1 MAVLVLVH
9 WVNCW
14 DLYRPGASLFSR
26 DNFHN
31 YLPVRALML
40 QRLQAGEIPLWNP
53 FFYMGVPFLADP
65 VNGVLY
71 PPHWLLALNYDFRLL
86 TTLIVA
92 GHYLLA
98 EILFYGFL
106 RSMGA
111 TGIAAIGG
119 AVVYASCGYLS
130 METTAHQF
138 LYAHAWLPGFAWAVN
153 AHLRGSKAGLPLATG
168 VAALMLYAGEPQT
181 VFLALAV
188 ACPLLLWRGRER
200 LFSALFPVLILGL
213 APLVLYAPVLL
224 PMLDFA
230 AESARSHVGAAE
242 NAIRWS
248 YHPLRFLEL
257 LAPNLFGRSIGAL
270 TFWAERPDGMFGSGF
285 YTDSAY
291 LGAATIPLILGVF
304 QAEASRKRDFGFW
317 LALSALGFLLA
328 LGQHLPFYRWLY
340 SALPG
345 WNLFR
350 YPERLLIVPS
360 FSMAAAFALSVDR
373 LVSATRK
380 QVIAALSV
388 SILLLLVMASS
399 PFAGWLASLG
409 SPEFRF
415 TAPVLI
421 RESAF
426 AGLVAC
432 AFVLLAILLRGVL
445 TGNQFRAAVV
455 SVTLCDLLM
464 ANRAPMMTIDLDYF
478 QKAPLA
484 VQAAGLGL
492 TRQGPAAH
500 IADTETIERTKFFP
514 GEILQPSGRILRQEL
529 LNRIYQSW
537 EVMESGIG
545 GIYGFT
551 SPVGPSDNSY
561 HYGLYRLRHELP
573 EFDAFRLLGVNLM
586 TSTAL
591 GRMNQTSWRPMGKA
605 SLTGLQLYRA
615 PWGGQT
621 VVCPAASESLPDM
634 DAVLARLKS
643 APPEPERLALFPESR
658 AQPLA
663 AVDAPPAG
671 RCAVTHWKHE
681 DVTIAK
687 EDPLPRWVV
696 YRRAFSTGWKAYL
709 DGQPAEIHL
718 GWGLFP
724 SVLAP
729 EGKHEIRLAYEPDSL
744 RTGGWIGGLAWLVL
758 AGWLVA
764 AVRNPE
770 SDPVQ

>member
-1 MAVLVLVH
+1 MLVH

-53 FFYMGVPFLADP
+53 FFYLGVPFLADP

-98 EILFYGFL
+98 ELLFYGFL

-111 TGIAAIGG
+111 TGLAAIGG

-138 LYAHAWLPGFAWAVN
+138 LYAHAWLPGFAWAIN
-153 AHLRGSKAGLPLATG
+153 ACLKGSKAGLPLATG
-168 VAALMLYAGEPQT
+168 IAALMLYAGEPQT
-181 VFLALAV
+181 VFLALAI

-200 LFSALFPVLILGL
+200 PLSVLPGVLILGL

-230 AESARSHVGAAE
+230 AESARSHMSAAE

-270 TFWAERPDGMFGSGF
+270 TFWAERPDGLFSSGF

-291 LGAATIPLILGVF
+291 LGAATIPLIAGVF
-304 QAEASRKRDFGFW
+304 LAGTPRKRELRFW
-317 LALSALGFLLA
+317 FVLASFGFLLA

-345 WNLFR
+345 WSLFR

-360 FSMAAAFALSVDR
+360 FAVAAAFALSVDG

-380 QVIAALSV
+380 QVVVALSF
-388 SILLLLVMASS
+388 SILLLLVMASG
-399 PFAGWLASLG
+399 PFTGWMASLG
-409 SPEFRF
+409 NPEFRF

-426 AGLVAC
+426 AGLAAC
-432 AFVLLAILLRGVL
+432 AFVLFAVLLRGAL
-445 TGNQFRAAVV
+445 SGNQFRAAVV
-455 SVTLCDLLM
+455 SITLCDLLM

-478 QKAPLA
+478 QEAPLA
-484 VQAAGLGL
+484 VQSVGLGL

-500 IADTETIERTKFFP
+500 ITDLETVQRTQFFP
-514 GEILQPSGRILRQEL
+514 GEIPQPSGRMLRQEL
-529 LNRIYQSW
+529 LNRVYQSW

-561 HYGLYRLRHELP
+561 HFGLYRLRHELP
-573 EFDAFRLLGVNLM
+573 EFDILRLLGVNLM

-591 GRMNQTSWRPMGKA
+591 GRMNQTDWKPLGKA

-615 PWGGQT
+615 PWGGQP

-643 APPEPERLALFPESR
+643 APPEPERLVLFPDPGSPR
-658 AQPLA
+658 IA
-663 AVDAPPAG
+663 AENSTPAA

-681 DVTIAK
+681 SVTIAK
-687 EDPLPRWVV
+687 DDPLPRWVV
-696 YRRAFSTGWKAYL
+696 YRRAFSAGWKAYL
-709 DGQPAEIHL
+709 DGQPTEIYL

-729 EGKHEIRLAYEPDSL
+729 EGNHEIRLVYEPDSL
-744 RTGGWIGGLAWLVL
+744 TTGAWIGAFAWFALVVWLVVSL
-758 AGWLVA
+758 
-764 AVRNPE
+764 RKPE
-770 SDPVQ
+770 PVPVQ